1 MTEVLYFPS
10 DDIRRYGR
18 VSVVY
23 GKSYPMAGYVPVTI
37 IPSSHYSHHDEN
49 IINESN
55 HCSLLRDYED
65 SLIIIDY
72 ADGEALGYV
81 GRYDET
87 CGGDLC
93 RVVSALTEY
102 SVYDEGHLSEL
113 ELQRRDEYISDIGV
127 IDFHRSTDDRWEHEN
142 DNDIANALW
151 QAMSDIGAQWDSTIT
166 MISEWDIVCDM
177 AEDILARQY
186 MQPNVLPGQV
196 SLW

>member
-1 MTEVLYFPS
+1 MTEILYFPT
-10 DDIRRYGR
+10 DNIRRHGR

-55 HCSLLRDYED
+55 HCSLLRDYGD

-87 CGGDLC
+87 CSGDLC

-113 ELQRRDEYISDIGV
+113 ELQRRDEYISHDGV
-127 IDFHRSTDDRWEHEN
+127 LDFHHSTDDRWEHEN
-142 DNDIANALW
+142 DNDIVAAIW
-151 QAMSDIGAQWDSTIT
+151 QAISDIGA
-166 MISEWDIVCDM
+166 EWDGTMVSDWNIVCEVT
-177 AEDILARQY
+177 EDILARQY

>member
-87 CGGDLC
+87 CSGDLC